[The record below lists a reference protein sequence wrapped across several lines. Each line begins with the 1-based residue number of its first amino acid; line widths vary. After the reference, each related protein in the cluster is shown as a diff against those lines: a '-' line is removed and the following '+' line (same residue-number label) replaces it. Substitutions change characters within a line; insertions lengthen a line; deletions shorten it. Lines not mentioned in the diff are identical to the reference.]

1 MSKYIWIDPE
11 IYNEENMKYVKYLEE
26 QYSLK
31 FKLFLTA
38 NEAIDY
44 IKEIEFEETKIIISG
59 KLYLEFINSF
69 KINITAICV
78 VPKIIIFTSSEK
90 RFLEY
95 NKEYK
100 NIDNK
105 FYNIGGI
112 ATIIEEVETFLKKE
126 EPKTDSIFI
135 SQSLGKPLSDIN
147 LSDANG
153 SLEENISKKSDEAQL
168 IFEYID
174 KKKN

>member
-1 MSKYIWIDPE
+1 MTKYIWIDPE

-69 KINITAICV
+69 KINSNSYMCCS
-78 VPKIIIFTSSEK
+78 KDY
-90 RFLEY
+90 Y
-95 NKEYK
+95 NYE
-100 NIDNK
+100 
-105 FYNIGGI
+105 
-112 ATIIEEVETFLKKE
+112 
-126 EPKTDSIFI
+126 
-135 SQSLGKPLSDIN
+135 Q
-147 LSDANG
+147 
-153 SLEENISKKSDEAQL
+153 
-168 IFEYID
+168 
-174 KKKN
+174 